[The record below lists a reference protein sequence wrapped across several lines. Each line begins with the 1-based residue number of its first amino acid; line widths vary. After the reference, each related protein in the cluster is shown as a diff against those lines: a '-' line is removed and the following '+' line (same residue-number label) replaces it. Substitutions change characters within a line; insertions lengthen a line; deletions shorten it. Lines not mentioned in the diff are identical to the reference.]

1 MDGASRMLAPDQLRN
16 RGVASLPMKTK
27 QRQLQEQ
34 RKQTTS
40 MTVVSSLLQ
49 SLLIGL
55 FAWNGTTTWNVAI
68 AFFVLSAGSTGF
80 FHLAVHR
87 GWNQRFRDRWL
98 LWAQLM
104 SNYVIQLIFIVAAP
118 QLWMIFLA
126 SSLVSFNYA
135 MLGFA
140 PHQFRWTWLGF
151 GATTALA
158 LWIGRGRF
166 AYPALNNVNIALLW
180 LFFFLAVRRLAL
192 IGTQFTTLRTELS
205 ERNRQLT
212 LSLARIQEL
221 ASHDD
226 LTGAFNRRHF
236 MELLLDE
243 RERSHRTG
251 QPYSVALFDLDHF
264 KSINDRFGHA
274 AGDSVLSDF
283 CTLVQAHMRV
293 TDRFARW
300 GGEEFVLL
308 MPVTTPVE
316 SASLAVERIRGAVA
330 SHDWSSTSVLPADA
344 RVTVSAGVAT
354 SVPGESVESLI
365 ARADVA
371 LYQAKKAG
379 RNCFVMA
386 S

>member
-1 MDGASRMLAPDQLRN
+1 MN
-16 RGVASLPMKTK
+16 TK
-27 QRQLQEQ
+27 QQQLQAQ
-34 RKQTTS
+34 RIKTTA

-49 SLLIGL
+49 SLLLGL
-55 FAWNGTTTWNVAI
+55 FAWTGSTTWPVVF
-68 AFFVLSAGSTGF
+68 AFFVLSVGSTGF
-80 FHLAVHR
+80 FNVAVR
-87 GWNQRFRDRWL
+87 LGWNLRFKDRWL
-98 LWAQLM
+98 LWAQLLA
-104 SNYVIQLIFIVAAP
+104 NYVIQLIFIVAAP
-118 QLWMIFLA
+118 RLWMIFLA

-135 MLGFA
+135 MLGFTSR
-140 PHQFRWTWLGF
+140 QFTWTWLGF

-158 LWIGRGRF
+158 LWIGRDRF
-166 AYPALNNVNIALLW
+166 ACPELNNVNVVLLW

-192 IGTQFTTLRTELS
+192 IGMQFSTLRAELS
-205 ERNRQLT
+205 QRNRQLT

-236 MELLLDE
+236 MELLVDE
-243 RERSHRTG
+243 RERSHRTQ

-264 KSINDRFGHA
+264 KTINDRFGHG
-274 AGDSVLSDF
+274 AGDAVLRDF

-316 SASLAVERIRGAVA
+316 SASLAVERIRSAVA
-330 SHDWSSTSVLPADA
+330 SHDWSCTSPLTAEL

-354 SVPGESVESLI
+354 SVPGESVEALV

-371 LYQAKKAG
+371 LYQAKDAG

>member
-1 MDGASRMLAPDQLRN
+1 
-16 RGVASLPMKTK
+16 MKEK
-27 QRQLQEQ
+27 QQQLQAQ
-34 RKQTTS
+34 RLKTTS

-55 FAWNGTTTWNVAI
+55 FACNGTVTWNVAI
-68 AFFVLSAGSTGF
+68 AFCVLSTGSTGLF
-80 FHLAVHR
+80 WLSVQR
-87 GWNQRFRDRWL
+87 GWNLRFRDRWL

-104 SNYVIQLIFIVAAP
+104 SNYVIQLVFIVAAP
-118 QLWMIFLA
+118 RLWMIFLA
-126 SSLVSFNYA
+126 SSVVSFNYA
-135 MLGFA
+135 MLGFT
-140 PHQFRWTWLGF
+140 PRQFRWTWLGF

-158 LWIGRGRF
+158 LWIGRAEFG
-166 AYPALNNVNIALLW
+166 YPELTGLNVALLW

-192 IGTQFTTLRTELS
+192 IGTQFATLRAELS
-205 ERNRQLT
+205 QRNRQLER
-212 LSLARIQEL
+212 SLARIQEL
-221 ASHDD
+221 ASHDE

-236 MELLLDE
+236 MALLHDE
-243 RERSHRTG
+243 RERSHRTR

-264 KSINDRFGHA
+264 KAINDRFGHA
-274 AGDSVLSDF
+274 AGDAVLRDF

-316 SASLAVERIRGAVA
+316 SASLAVERIRSAVA
-330 SHDWSSTSVLPADA
+330 SHDWSSTSVLPSDV

-354 SVPGESVESLI
+354 CVSAESAEALI
-365 ARADVA
+365 ARADEA
-371 LYQAKKAG
+371 LYQAKDAG

-386 S
+386 P